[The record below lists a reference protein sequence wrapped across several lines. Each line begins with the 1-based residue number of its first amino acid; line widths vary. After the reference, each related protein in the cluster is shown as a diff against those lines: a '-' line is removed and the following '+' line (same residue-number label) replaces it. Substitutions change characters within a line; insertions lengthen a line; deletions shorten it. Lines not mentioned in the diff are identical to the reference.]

1 MRLNAT
7 ALWLFCC
14 IPIAALAQSGRQER
28 TFTLPAGK
36 SVEGATISHAGD
48 LVAAIC
54 SDHAVRVW
62 AVRSGE
68 ALRSLAES
76 SQPPRAVGFSND
88 GRLLA
93 VAYQVVAYEKGAIRV
108 FDVGSWKMQH
118 EFEGPVSPYFSYAL
132 AFSPDDRRLAFF
144 DVQTQ
149 IWDLASPKSLADIS
163 PPFGGSL
170 SLAFSPDGRWV
181 ATGDGDGF
189 VRLYDASN
197 GSLRGKT
204 EISLLELMAVA
215 FSPDGKSL
223 FAGGAG
229 KTISIVNPETG
240 KVLRTLPTQPGVILS
255 LAISENGKQ
264 LAVTYTS
271 AEDFFN
277 AKLMLWDLDKETI
290 LADFKKPGL
299 SIVGGAF
306 VDNYYVLAA
315 ASGNELTL
323 WSLH

>member
-1 MRLNAT
+1 MRWSLAVLVLLCCLPT
-7 ALWLFCC
+7 AWL
-14 IPIAALAQSGRQER
+14 GQEAGQAK
-28 TFTLPAGK
+28 TFALPAGV
-36 SVEGATISHAGD
+36 SVDGATFSRAGD
-48 LVAAIC
+48 LLAAIC

-68 ALRSLAES
+68 VVGSLAGS
-76 SQPPRAVGFSND
+76 GQPARALGFSTD
-88 GRLLA
+88 GHLLA

-108 FDVGSWKMQH
+108 FDVGSWKIQH
-118 EFEGPVSPYFSYAL
+118 ELRGPVSPYFSDAL
-132 AFSPDDRRLAFF
+132 AFSHDDRRLAFF
-144 DVQTQ
+144 DVNTQ
-149 IWDLASPKSLADIS
+149 IWDLANPKNPADVS

-181 ATGDGDGF
+181 ATADGDGF
-189 VRLYDASN
+189 VRVYDASN

-223 FAGGAG
+223 FAGGTG

-255 LAISENGKQ
+255 LAVSANGKQ
-264 LAVTYTS
+264 LAVVYTS

-277 AKLMLWDLDKETI
+277 AKLLLWDLDRQTI

-306 VDNYYVLAA
+306 VGDDYVLATT
-315 ASGNELTL
+315 SGSELTL
-323 WSLH
+323 WSLP